1 MLEKLASAPEN
12 VAYVGDDLIDWP
24 VMEKGGLSVAVADAH
39 PLLFPRA
46 DCVTRMAGG
55 RGAVREV
62 CDLLLLAQG
71 KLDEAKGQSI

>member
-1 MLEKLASAPEN
+1 
-12 VAYVGDDLIDWP
+12 VGDDLIDWP
-24 VMEKGGLSVAVADAH
+24 VMAEVGLSVAVADAH
-39 PLLFPRA
+39 PLLISG
-46 DCVTRMAGG
+46 DYVTRTAGG

>member
-1 MLEKLASAPEN
+1 M
-12 VAYVGDDLIDWP
+12 AYVGDDLIDWP
-24 VMEKGGLSVAVADAH
+24 VMEKIGLSIAVADAH
-39 PLLFPRA
+39 PLLLPRA
-46 DCVTRMAGG
+46 DYVTTIAGG